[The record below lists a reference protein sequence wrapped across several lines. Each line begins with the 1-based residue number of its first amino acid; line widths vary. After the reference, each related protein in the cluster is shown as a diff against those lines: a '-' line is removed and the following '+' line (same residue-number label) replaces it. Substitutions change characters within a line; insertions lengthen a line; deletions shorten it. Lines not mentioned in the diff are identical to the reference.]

1 MKYTMTKTILP
12 VAVAV
17 LIGIAGCSPPE
28 ETATASPSAVVN
40 SGRTV
45 RVETRPVATSTFT
58 DVIELTGAVA
68 ALDDATI
75 SSQTAGTLV
84 WIAELGTNV
93 RAGTI
98 VARIDP
104 GMTDAAVQQAEAQ
117 VTAAEA
123 QFNLARDTYQRQE
136 PLFRDSVISALEFD
150 GVRTQRNQAE
160 AQLKQAKALL
170 AQASEQA
177 RYTRIAAPFAGRVEL
192 HFAET
197 GEQVVPGARVVRVV
211 NTRRVKITMGV
222 PERYAGDIKAGT
234 PVSIKLASYG
244 MQGTDE
250 KVSFVGSVIDRAS
263 RTFPIEVELA
273 NPDGRLKPE
282 MIAKVLVTR
291 DRLENVVVVPLAA
304 VIRDE
309 NGTNVFVASNED
321 GRKVARRQSVIVG
334 PTYSGQ
340 AVLESGLSPG
350 EELVVAGQNLL
361 TPGDALEI
369 IGAPPAPANEG
380 QTDTSTALT
389 STR

>member
-1 MKYTMTKTILP
+1 MKYTMSKIILP
-12 VAVAV
+12 VVSAV
-17 LIGIAGCSPPE
+17 LIGLAGCAPPE
-28 ETATASPSAVVN
+28 ETATASPPAVVK

-45 RVETRPVATSTFT
+45 RVETRPVSTSTFT
-58 DVIELTGAVA
+58 DVIELTGAVE

-84 WIAELGTNV
+84 WVADLGTRV
-93 RAGTI
+93 RAGTVI
-98 VARIDP
+98 ARIDP
-104 GMTDAAVQQAEAQ
+104 GMTNAAVQQAEAQ

-136 PLFRDSVISALEFD
+136 PLFRDSVISALEFE
-150 GVRTQRNQAE
+150 GVRTQMNQAE
-160 AQLKQAKALL
+160 AQLEQAKALL
-170 AQASEQA
+170 AQANERS
-177 RYTRIAAPFAGRVEL
+177 RYTRITAPFAARVEQ

-197 GEQVVPGARVVRVV
+197 GEQVVPGAPVVRVV
-211 NTRRVKITMGV
+211 NTNRVKITTGV
-222 PERYAGDIKAGT
+222 PERYAGDIDLGT
-234 PVSIKLASYG
+234 TVSIKLASYG
-244 MQGTDE
+244 LQGIDKSVT
-250 KVSFVGSVIDRAS
+250 FVGSVIDRAS

-291 DRLENVVVVPLAA
+291 DRLEDVVVVPLAS

-309 NGTNVFVASNED
+309 NGTNVFVVADED
-321 GRKVARRQSVIVG
+321 GRKIARRQAVTVG

-340 AVLESGLSPG
+340 AVLESGLEAG
-350 EELVVAGQNLL
+350 DELVVAGQNLL

-369 IGAPPAPANEG
+369 IGAQAAPAVDEK
-380 QTDTSTALT
+380 TDSSAALT